1 MINSGTIEVIAA
13 SVLTERGLL
22 TVRKRNTSRF
32 MLPGG
37 KPDPGEDDV
46 SCLSRE
52 LQEELSAAFD
62 KYSTRFLGSFT
73 AEAANEHGSMVTARV
88 YRVTLVSSVE
98 AGAEIEQIAWVKP
111 DDIAGIELAPLLR
124 DHLARISHT
133 NRRIGAPNQ
142 RKLLCCND
150 FTQVR
155 GAPDADRVYH
165 AIA

>member
-1 MINSGTIEVIAA
+1 MINSGTIDVIAA
-13 SVLTERGLL
+13 SVLTDRGLL

-52 LQEELSAAFD
+52 LQEELRAVFD
-62 KYSTRFLGSFT
+62 KRSARFLGSFT
-73 AEAANEHGSMVTARV
+73 AEAANEHGSTVTARV

-98 AGAEIEQIAWVKP
+98 PGAEIEQIVWVKP

-124 DHLARISHT
+124 DHLAALT
-133 NRRIGAPNQ
+133 AG
-142 RKLLCCND
+142 
-150 FTQVR
+150 
-155 GAPDADRVYH
+155 
-165 AIA
+165 